1 MAKEPGRK
9 KSPEQLRAE
18 LARSREAVERDLRVV
33 RSELDIPRKIRRS
46 FRSQTGIWIA
56 AAAVLGIVLAVRST
70 RKKKIYVQQP
80 PTGHKTKTRL
90 LEAGFVL
97 GALRI
102 AATLL
107 KPVVMK
113 FVTQKVRDYAN
124 SPPSARKW

>member
-18 LARSREAVERDLRVV
+18 IARSRELVERDLRVV
-33 RSELDIPRKIRRS
+33 RAELDIPRKIRKS

-56 AAAVLGIVLAVRST
+56 AAAVLGVVLAVRST
-70 RKKKIYVQQP
+70 RKKKIYVQP
-80 PTGHKTKTRL
+80 PAGHKTKTRL

-102 AATLL
+102 AAMFL
-107 KPVVMK
+107 KPVVVK
-113 FVTQKVRDYAN
+113 FVAKKVRDYAG
-124 SPPSARKW
+124 SSQSARKW